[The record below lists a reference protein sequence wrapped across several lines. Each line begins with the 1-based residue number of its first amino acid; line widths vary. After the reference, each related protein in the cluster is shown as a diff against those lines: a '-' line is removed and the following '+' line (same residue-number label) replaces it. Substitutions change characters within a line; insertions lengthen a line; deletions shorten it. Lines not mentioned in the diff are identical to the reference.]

1 MLLFSN
7 ERMSTRTPA
16 GYLYVDC
23 LGQGQFKAGRY
34 FAGQGAN
41 EYTHPLRE
49 RAVKHRYKRQTLHGQ
64 ARRGS

>member
-1 MLLFSN
+1 
-7 ERMSTRTPA
+7 MSTRTPA

-49 RAVKHRYKRQTLHGQ
+49 PRSETQV
-64 ARRGS
+64 